1 MSHRAPL
8 KALTPHAWLSFT
20 AATSQVRDLSC
31 GLQLCHKCKRP
42 ARAVR
47 YFRLR
52 TGEDELESDPQV
64 DQMKQRLKFHFMN
77 PFQKWSYAPKQ
88 RFPWKMLLQI
98 VNMILVVVQ
107 VQYRLG
113 ALLVICLCSVGVH
126 VAVVLCGLGSVW
138 CMYTVATDYPNV
150 VSFTICCSSESYVV
164 CSKYSSF
171 SKHITTAVFRR
182 TPI

>member
-1 MSHRAPL
+1 MMIRCVSQG
-8 KALTPHAWLSFT
+8 TFESTHAWLSFS

-107 VQYRLG
+107 VQ
-113 ALLVICLCSVGVH
+113 AWCSAGDLFVFRWCTCCCGTLWIGFGLVH
-126 VAVVLCGLGSVW
+126 VHSCNRL
-138 CMYTVATDYPNV
+138 
-150 VSFTICCSSESYVV
+150 
-164 CSKYSSF
+164 SKCRVIY
-171 SKHITTAVFRR
+171 HLL
-182 TPI
+182 

>member
-77 PFQKWSYAPKQ
+77 PFQKWSFAPKR

-138 CMYTVATDYPNV
+138 CMCNRLFKCRVIY
-150 VSFTICCSSESYVV
+150 
-164 CSKYSSF
+164 
-171 SKHITTAVFRR
+171 HLL
-182 TPI
+182 

>member
-1 MSHRAPL
+1 M
-8 KALTPHAWLSFT
+8 
-20 AATSQVRDLSC
+20 RDLSC

-107 VQYRLG
+107 VQAWCSAG
-113 ALLVICLCSVGVH
+113 GSVGVH

-171 SKHITTAVFRR
+171 SKHITTAVFSGH
-182 TPI
+182 PSKVLW